1 MSEVQNAW
9 WFIWNS
15 LCCSILEPI
24 THTDVAQG
32 AYFTATRSV
41 LVKRREA
48 VGRRKETT
56 GRGWVLKA
64 SVWMVCVCW
73 VGTVEGHVGTES
85 GKGYLV
91 ARESRR
97 WASSENR
104 KYPSCWQLQGTVW
117 GPLRLGRTLW
127 ARDKVMDVEI
137 KSMHLRKWLLI
148 SGGPSIPHSPGRK
161 SNNIPIGRSDLH

>member
-32 AYFTATRSV
+32 AYFTAMGSV

-48 VGRRKETT
+48 VGRWKETT

-64 SVWMVCVCW
+64 SMWMACVCW

-85 GKGYLV
+85 GKGHLV
-91 ARESRR
+91 ARKSRR
-97 WASSENR
+97 WALSENR

-127 ARDKVMDVEI
+127 VIFCQEQSHGCGNQKHVFEEMAPHIWGSFYTSFSWKKV
-137 KSMHLRKWLLI
+137 
-148 SGGPSIPHSPGRK
+148 
-161 SNNIPIGRSDLH
+161 